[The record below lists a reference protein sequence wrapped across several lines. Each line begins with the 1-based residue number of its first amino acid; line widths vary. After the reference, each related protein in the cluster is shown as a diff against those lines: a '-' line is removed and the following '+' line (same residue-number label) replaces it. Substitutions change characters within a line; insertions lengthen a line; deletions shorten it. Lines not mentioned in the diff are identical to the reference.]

1 QIASSKDEMRFL
13 INDLSGV
20 LITDY
25 FVKRDASI
33 SFKNTPIIQEGATAV
48 PFVNRREL
56 EESSKYLR
64 KITSGDLGITVLK
77 QDNHFYITLGGYKE
91 VNNSGGGMMMTG
103 GVSTVG
109 PTHVM
114 VMNPTFYS
122 YNAY

>member
-1 QIASSKDEMRFL
+1 FHVT
-13 INDLSGV
+13 GV
-20 LITDY
+20 QTCALPIL
-25 FVKRDASI
+25 KRDASI

-91 VNNSGGGMMMTG
+91 VNNSGR
-103 GVSTVG
+103 SEERRVG
-109 PTHVM
+109 KSRETE
-114 VMNPTFYS
+114 
-122 YNAY
+122 